1 MEILSMEF
9 LAALAAIIVID
20 LVLAGDNAI
29 VIALAARNLQP
40 RLRTQA
46 IIWGTFGAIAMRAA
60 MTVIVVWLLKV
71 PGLMLFGGVM
81 LLWIAYRL
89 LVPSEGSG
97 DGHEVKA
104 ADGFW
109 PAMGTI
115 VVADVMMGLDNVL
128 AVAGAAHGSYL
139 LVVLGL
145 LISIPIVVWGSQ
157 LVLKLIDRFPGIIY
171 LGAAVLLFTAAKM
184 ITDEPFIKAALGDE
198 HSLKAL
204 VYGALVVGVLA
215 LAFLR
220 NGFRRQDQL
229 QRRLIEL
236 ASRTRAGSEGPQ
248 RILLPA
254 SGSARTLETLRV
266 LIDERMPQRDIE
278 VHLLHV
284 RHPMAGA
291 GASLLNRRDV
301 ASWQREQG
309 MRVLEPAARLLAERG
324 IPCVRHVKVGDRVSA
339 IASLAQEVGYDRI
352 IIPTA
357 RKNSLTRLLDDWLTG
372 RVLERTDLPVDTI
385 LTRHS
390 GRLERIA
397 VPASVGVIAVLV
409 TLTIG

>member
-40 RLRTQA
+40 RLRKQA

-139 LVVLGL
+139 LVVIGL

-157 LVLKLIDRFPGIIY
+157 LVLKLIDRFPGIVY
-171 LGAAVLLFTAAKM
+171 LGTAVLLLTAAKM
-184 ITDEPFIKAALGDE
+184 ITDEPSVKAALGDE
-198 HSLKAL
+198 RSVKAL
-204 VYGALVVGVLA
+204 VYGTLVVGVLA

-220 NGFRRQDQL
+220 NGFRKQDQL
-229 QRRLIEL
+229 QARLRDL
-236 ASRTRAGSEGPQ
+236 ASRVRPSGDGPQ
-248 RILLPA
+248 RILVPA

-266 LIDERMPQRDIE
+266 LLDERMPQRDIE
-278 VHLLHV
+278 IHLLHV
-284 RHPMAGA
+284 RHPMTGA
-291 GASLLNRRDV
+291 GASLLSRRDV
-301 ASWQREQG
+301 ASWQRDQG
-309 MRVLEPAARLLAERG
+309 MRALAPAARLLAERG
-324 IPCVRHVKVGDRVSA
+324 IACVPHVRVGDRVSA
-339 IASLAQEVGYDRI
+339 ILALAQEVGYDRI

-357 RKNSLTRLLDDWLTG
+357 RRNSLTRLLDDWLTG
-372 RVLERTDLPVDTI
+372 RVLDQADLPLDTI
-385 LTRHS
+385 PTRQ
-390 GRLERIA
+390 GGGLDRIA
-397 VPASVGVIAVLV
+397 VPASVAVVALLV
-409 TLTIG
+409 TLTLG

>member
-40 RLRTQA
+40 RLRKQA

-60 MTVIVVWLLKV
+60 MTVIVVWLLRI

-89 LVPSEGSG
+89 LVPSEGGG
-97 DGHEVKA
+97 DHEVKA

-109 PAMGTI
+109 AAMGTI

-157 LVLKLIDRFPGIIY
+157 LVLKLIDRFPGIVY
-171 LGAAVLLFTAAKM
+171 LGAGVLLLTAAKM
-184 ITDEPFIKAALGDE
+184 ITDEPYIKEALGDGA
-198 HSLKAL
+198 SSKAVVCAVL
-204 VYGALVVGVLA
+204 VAGILA

-220 NGFRRQDQL
+220 NAFRKQD
-229 QRRLIEL
+229 RLEARLEEL
-236 ASRTRAGSEGPQ
+236 ATRTQPSPEGRPL
-248 RILLPA
+248 RVLLPA
-254 SGSARTLETLRV
+254 SGSARTLETVRR
-266 LIDERMPQRDIE
+266 LIDEHLPGRDLE

-284 RHPMAGA
+284 RAPMGGLGA
-291 GASLLNRRDV
+291 TLLNRADV
-301 ASWQREQG
+301 ASWQQEQG
-309 MRVLEPAARLLAERG
+309 LKKLAPAARLLTERG
-324 IPCVRHVKVGDRVSA
+324 VAHACHVRVGDRASE
-339 IASLAQEVGYDRI
+339 IAALTQAVDFDRV
-352 IIPTA
+352 IIPSA
-357 RKNSLTRLLDDWLTG
+357 RRNSLTRLLDDRLTG
-372 RVLERTDLPVDTI
+372 RVLERTAVPVHVLPTPA
-385 LTRHS
+385 S
-390 GRLERIA
+390 GGMERIA
-397 VPASVGVIAVLV
+397 VPAGLGALALLAALSLD
-409 TLTIG
+409 